1 MSDMS
6 WFEKMQRMPWQR
18 RGLTYVFSCY
28 YTLSSTICYFLDFE

>member
-18 RGLTYVFSCY
+18 KSV
-28 YTLSSTICYFLDFE
+28 TIKMYKQFK